1 MTITVTTPAT
11 AVSAP
16 KLGRIVKEPTLWLI
30 LAILILGAATSPH
43 YLSAL
48 NIQNLLRNAALVGLL
63 ATGMTFV
70 LITGRIDLSVAANMV
85 FSVIIG
91 VVITAW
97 IGHELGL
104 RWIVKGNTFAGSPLL
119 FIVIS
124 LATGVAVGA
133 INGIGVAY
141 MKVASFIM
149 TLVSLTALRGLSYL
163 ATNGAPF
170 YLKGSFFNWMSDALW
185 LGVPV
190 SFVLL
195 VLLVMLAQ
203 AFLSR
208 TVAGNRL
215 FAIGGNE
222 TATLY
227 SGIKTNRYIVAAFA
241 LSGLFA
247 TVAGLVFTARLK
259 SVEAALA
266 QGYELTAIAIAVI
279 GGIALG
285 GGTGSLWRV
294 LAAAVIFS
302 AGLNLLAIWGVPT
315 WYQNLTIGTVLIL
328 AVGLARL
335 HRKTQITN

>member
-1 MTITVTTPAT
+1 MIITDTTPAPL
-11 AVSAP
+11 VRAP
-16 KLGRIVKEPTLWLI
+16 WLGGIVKEPMLWLI
-30 LAILILGAATSPH
+30 LAILLLGAATSPH

-63 ATGMTFV
+63 ATGMTIV

-85 FSVIIG
+85 FSVIVG
-91 VVITAW
+91 VIITAW
-97 IGHELGL
+97 IGRELGL

-119 FIVIS
+119 FIAIT
-124 LATGVAVGA
+124 LATGVAIGA

-141 MKVASFIM
+141 LKVASFIM

-170 YLKGSFFNWMSDALW
+170 YLKGPFFNWMSDALW
-185 LGVPV
+185 LGVPA

-195 VLLVMLAQ
+195 VLLVTLTQ

-208 TVAGNRL
+208 TVAGSRL

-241 LSGLFA
+241 MSGLFA
-247 TVAGLVFTARLK
+247 SVAGLVFTARLK

-266 QGYELTAIAIAVI
+266 QGYELNAIAIAVI
-279 GGIALG
+279 GGVALA

-294 LAAAVIFS
+294 LAAAISFS

-315 WYQNLTIGTVLIL
+315 WYQNLTIGAVLIL
-328 AVGLARL
+328 AVGLARF
-335 HRKTQITN
+335 HRKT

>member
-1 MTITVTTPAT
+1 MIIAEATSVPAIRPPRFGNI
-11 AVSAP
+11 AREP
-16 KLGRIVKEPTLWLI
+16 ILWIV
-30 LAILILGAATSPH
+30 LAILVLGAATSPH

-63 ATGMTFV
+63 ASGMTVV
-70 LITGRIDLSVAANMV
+70 LITGRIDLSVAASMV
-85 FSVIIG
+85 FSIIIG
-91 VVITAW
+91 VVVTAW

-119 FIVIS
+119 FVAIS
-124 LATGVAVGA
+124 LLTGIAIGA

-141 MKVASFIM
+141 FKVASFIM

-170 YLKGSFFNWMSDALW
+170 YLKGAFFNWMSDALW

-190 SFVLL
+190 TFVLL
-195 VLLVMLAQ
+195 LALVLLAQ
-203 AFLSR
+203 GFLSR
-208 TVAGNRL
+208 TVAGSRL
-215 FAIGGNE
+215 YAIGGNE

-227 SGIKTNRYIVAAFA
+227 SGIRTNRYVVAAFA

-247 TVAGLVFTARLK
+247 AVAGLAFTARLK

-266 QGYELTAIAIAVI
+266 QGYELTAITIAVI
-279 GGIALG
+279 GGVALAG
-285 GGTGSLWRV
+285 GRGSLWRV
-294 LAAAVIFS
+294 LLAAVAFS

-315 WYQNLTIGTVLIL
+315 WYQNLTIGAVLIL
-328 AVGLARL
+328 AVSLARL
-335 HRKTQITN
+335 QRKT

>member
-1 MTITVTTPAT
+1 MIIAETTPVP
-11 AVSAP
+11 AVRPPWVGNVA
-16 KLGRIVKEPTLWLI
+16 KEPILWII
-30 LAILILGAATSPH
+30 LAILIVGAATSPH

-63 ATGMTFV
+63 ASGMAVV

-85 FSVIIG
+85 FSIIIG

-97 IGHELGL
+97 LGRELGL
-104 RWIVKGNTFAGSPLL
+104 RWIVKGNTFAGSPLP
-119 FIVIS
+119 FIAIS
-124 LATGVAVGA
+124 LLTGIAVGV

-141 MKVASFIM
+141 FKVASFIM

-170 YLKGSFFNWMSDALW
+170 YLKGAFFNWLSDALW
-185 LGVPV
+185 LGIPV

-195 VLLVMLAQ
+195 LFLVSLAQ
-203 AFLSR
+203 SFLSR

-215 FAIGGNE
+215 YAIGGNE

-247 TVAGLVFTARLK
+247 TMGGLVFTARLK

-279 GGIALG
+279 GGVALA

-294 LAAAVIFS
+294 LLAAVAFS
-302 AGLNLLAIWGVPT
+302 AGLNLLAMWGVPT
-315 WYQNLTIGTVLIL
+315 WYQNLTIGAVLIL
-328 AVGLARL
+328 AVSLSRFQ
-335 HRKTQITN
+335 RKT

>member
-1 MTITVTTPAT
+1 MIIAEAT
-11 AVSAP
+11 SAP
-16 KLGRIVKEPTLWLI
+16 AVRASGLAQIIREPILWLVLSI
-30 LAILILGAATSPH
+30 LVLGALTSPH

-63 ATGMTFV
+63 ATGMTIV

-85 FSVIIG
+85 FSVIVA
-91 VVITAW
+91 VVVTSW
-97 IGHELGL
+97 VGRELGL
-104 RWIVKGNTFAGSPLL
+104 RWIVKGNTFAGSPLI
-119 FIVIS
+119 F
-124 LATGVAVGA
+124 VAVSLLTGTAIGA
-133 INGIGVAY
+133 LNGVGVAY
-141 MKVASFIM
+141 FKVASFIM

-170 YLKGSFFNWMSDALW
+170 YLKGAFFNWLSDELW

-195 VLLVMLAQ
+195 VVLVLFAH

-227 SGIKTNRYIVAAFA
+227 SGITTNRYIVASFA

-247 TVAGLVFTARLK
+247 AVAGLVFTARLK

-266 QGYELTAIAIAVI
+266 QGYELTAIAIAVL
-279 GGIALG
+279 GGVALA

-294 LAAAVIFS
+294 LTAAVGFS

-315 WYQNLTIGTVLIL
+315 WYQNLAIGAVLIL
-328 AVGLARL
+328 AVSLTRL
-335 HRKTQITN
+335 NHKN

>member
-1 MTITVTTPAT
+1 MIIADTTPAP
-11 AVSAP
+11 AIRAP
-16 KLGRIVKEPTLWLI
+16 RLANLVREPMLWLI
-30 LAILILGAATSPH
+30 LAILILGATTSPH

-63 ATGMTFV
+63 ASGMTIV

-91 VVITAW
+91 VAITAW
-97 IGHELGL
+97 IGRELGF
-104 RWIVKGNTFAGSPLL
+104 RWIVKGNTFTGSPLL
-119 FIVIS
+119 FIAIS
-124 LATGVAVGA
+124 LLTGIAIGA

-141 MKVASFIM
+141 FKVASFIM
-149 TLVSLTALRGLSYL
+149 TLVSLTALRGMSYL

-170 YLKGSFFNWMSDALW
+170 YLKGPFFKWLSDELW
-185 LGVPV
+185 LGIPV

-195 VLLVMLAQ
+195 VFMVLVAH

-208 TVAGNRL
+208 TVAGTRL

-241 LSGLFA
+241 LSGVFA

-279 GGIALG
+279 GGVALA

-294 LAAAVIFS
+294 LAAAVAFS
-302 AGLNLLAIWGVPT
+302 AGLNLLAMWGVPT
-315 WYQNLTIGTVLIL
+315 WYQNLTIGAVLIL
-328 AVGLARL
+328 AVSLARFQ
-335 HRKTQITN
+335 RKS

>member
-1 MTITVTTPAT
+1 MIIAEPTQAASVVRMPGL
-11 AVSAP
+11 SN
-16 KLGRIVKEPTLWLI
+16 IVKDPMLWLVLVI
-30 LAILILGAATSPH
+30 LVLGATTSPH

-63 ATGMTFV
+63 ASGMTIV

-85 FSVIIG
+85 FSIIIG

-97 IGHELGL
+97 IGRELGL
-104 RWIVKGNTFAGSPLL
+104 RWIVKGNTFAGSPLP

-124 LATGVAVGA
+124 LMTGVAVGA

-141 MKVASFIM
+141 LKVASFIM

-170 YLKGSFFNWMSDALW
+170 YLKGAFFNWLSDALW

-190 SFVLL
+190 SFVLFLILAL
-195 VLLVMLAQ
+195 VAQ
-203 AFLSR
+203 SFLSR

-222 TATLY
+222 TATVY

-279 GGIALG
+279 GGVALG

-294 LAAAVIFS
+294 LVAAVAFS

-315 WYQNLTIGTVLIL
+315 WYQNLAIGAVLIL
-328 AVGLARL
+328 AVSLARL
-335 HRKTQITN
+335 HRKT